1 MQHHSTGET
10 RQTTA
15 VIDTTFPEVI
25 DIPVDKTL
33 EGVEIG
39 TMQGGRVAN
48 FSRQGT
54 GVISVLLVD
63 DHALVREGLRQLLSL
78 EEGIQVVAESA
89 NGHDALKMARALHP
103 DVVLMDIRM
112 PVVDGLAITRQI
124 SREAPSCAV
133 IILSMFS
140 QQEYVLEAMRSG
152 ARGYLLKSVSSR
164 ELAQAIRKVHEG
176 GTLIDPGLANTLV
189 NEYRRLSGLAAPG
202 SSIHALSEKEIEILR
217 YVAMGMSNKEI
228 AGKLVYAEKT
238 VKNYLSIIFQKLGI
252 RDRTQ
257 AAIFALKHGLLADE
271 ETEEI

>member
-1 MQHHSTGET
+1 MRDHSTGET
-10 RQTTA
+10 RQATA
-15 VIDTTFPEVI
+15 VIDTATPEI
-25 DIPVDKTL
+25 QAIPVDKTL

-39 TMQGGRVAN
+39 TIRGGRVASA
-48 FSRQGT
+48 SRQET

-78 EEGIQVVAESA
+78 EEDIQVAAESA
-89 NGHDALKMARALHP
+89 NGHDAMKLVRALYP

-124 SREAPSCAV
+124 AREAPACAV
-133 IILSMFS
+133 IILSMYS
-140 QQEYVLEAMRSG
+140 LQEYVLEAMRSG

-176 GTLIDPGLANTLV
+176 GTLIEPGLTNTLV
-189 NEYRRLSGLAAPG
+189 NEYRRLSGLVAPG

-217 YVAMGMSNKEI
+217 YVALGMSNKEI

-257 AAIFALKHGLLADE
+257 AAIFALRHGLLADE